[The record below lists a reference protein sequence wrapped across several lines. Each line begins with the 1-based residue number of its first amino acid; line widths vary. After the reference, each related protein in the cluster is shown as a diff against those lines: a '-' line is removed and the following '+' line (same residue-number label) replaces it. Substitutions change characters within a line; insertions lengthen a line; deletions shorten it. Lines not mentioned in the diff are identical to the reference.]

1 MADTKTPL
9 IQLDTGKAI
18 TSLKEFKQ
26 YLDDLKGALLGLEKG
41 SEEYNK
47 VAKDLRDGQQKLND
61 VMYEARKNSEAA
73 EGSYDAL
80 VAKMRDLRKEWRATT
95 DDMKRQDIGKQILDI
110 NNQLKDLDASTGNFQ
125 RNVGDYKNAFADAFD
140 KMLGPLGKVGGSLG
154 TLARDVKGMIPL
166 IKSVNTTATAG
177 LKGIKAAI
185 ASTGIGLLIV
195 AVGELAANWEKVTD
209 WIKKAVI
216 AQDDYIRALKD
227 TETRLNALILK
238 NAEYSKDWDA
248 VEKQRKTLFEGYTEV
263 TFAQERFD
271 KALEAQKNAIQENEK
286 ATKEWKNAWTE
297 LNKAE
302 EDAKNARSDG
312 EIWEASQ
319 RLTKAK
325 EAATQATIDY
335 GLAQKNLQVAN
346 EGVRVSTQNLANVKK
361 QEENATKSNA
371 SAHKTA
377 KATYEGEKQAIE
389 DLIRRLER
397 YRRYIE
403 PNAKWIV
410 QKTDLEEEL
419 QRDLKLIDDAERK
432 GVEIVGG
439 AEALKLR
446 VREMYKEKN
455 KDIRREEGKDRADEI
470 LQGTNEVI
478 KNLENELSRN
488 LKDYNLMDKLLGYEG
503 APSTDSKFKKF
514 ADGIKDS
521 FNNIFGTQSTIFEE
535 FQAKTEKVNDVYEI
549 NKQSAEERL
558 KTYEETIK
566 RYEQLQAEEE
576 QYAAEAAARGEDY
589 QIVFDYTLSDEYI
602 QAVEERDNIKMELD
616 DLYTQ
621 NVIDNLEIQDE
632 RDEELAKAKAARMQ
646 LIGTS
651 ITATSNLLTQFA
663 SLQEQQ
669 IKDDVANGK
678 ISEKEANK
686 KFKRVKMLQKAA
698 AIMETAQAAMG
709 AYSSLASI
717 PYVGPALGI
726 AAAAAAVAQGMMQIK
741 QIDKTTL
748 SSSNSSGLSTAT
760 PDMNTVTNTYE
771 PTYVTNMQSNTE
783 LSELANVVGSVQ
795 PVVRVTDIED
805 TQNTVK
811 VRDEESSY

>member
-195 AVGELAANWEKVTD
+195 AVGELAANWEKVTK
-209 WIKKAVI
+209 WLGLATS
-216 AQDDYIRALKD
+216 AQDAYTEALGRTKAEIDRLQLRIAEFNKD
-227 TETRLNALILK
+227 ADE
-238 NAEYSKDWDA
+238 
-248 VEKQRKTLFEGYTEV
+248 VEKQRKILFEGYTEV
-263 TFAQERFD
+263 TFAEER
-271 KALEAQKNAIQENEK
+271 LTNAQKTQKE
-286 ATKEWKNAWTE
+286 ATDA
-297 LNKAE
+297 LNKALGERKTAYENLTKAQNMSNLSSAQAYIRDE
-302 EDAKNARSDG
+302 EIKKANEQLVLSMINVAKAQDTVGKAAEGVKVSEQNLENAKKKETDATKTNTSAHKDAKNTYN
-312 EIWEASQ
+312 EEQ
-319 RLTKAK
+319 RA
-325 EAATQATIDY
+325 
-335 GLAQKNLQVAN
+335 V
-346 EGVRVSTQNLANVKK
+346 
-361 QEENATKSNA
+361 
-371 SAHKTA
+371 
-377 KATYEGEKQAIE
+377 E
-389 DLIRRLER
+389 DLIERLKKYRESIGQGETWFVEGQFEKYKKELDDAFGKGLIKPDVYKDAIR
-397 YRRYIE
+397 DLGIWYRREFSKVIKE
-403 PNAKWIV
+403 NA
-410 QKTDLEEEL
+410 EEISAEIKAAY
-419 QRDLKLIDDAERK
+419 DEEIKNID
-432 GVEIVGG
+432 GNLTN
-439 AEALKLR
+439 ALKQLDFQR
-446 VREMYKEKN
+446 K
-455 KDIRREEGKDRADEI
+455 
-470 LQGTNEVI
+470 LQEH
-478 KNLENELSRN
+478 L
-488 LKDYNLMDKLLGYEG
+488 
-503 APSTDSKFKKF
+503 KKF
-514 ADGIKDS
+514 EPEPTFGQKIADS
-521 FNNIFGTQSTIFEE
+521 FNNIFGSQETIYKDFDKRAKVINENFALE
-535 FQAKTEKVNDVYEI
+535 KATSEQKIALYKEQLEGFNKMQEAADKQREKDLENGKFYDRVDYTKTEEYLEVQRALAD
-549 NKQSAEERL
+549 EEMNL
-558 KTYEETIK
+558 
-566 RYEQLQAEEE
+566 
-576 QYAAEAAARGEDY
+576 
-589 QIVFDYTLSDEYI
+589 
-602 QAVEERDNIKMELD
+602 DNMK
-616 DLYTQ
+616 TQ
-621 NVIDNLEIQDE
+621 NFLDNADLEDE
-632 RDEELAKAKAARMQ
+632 RDEELAKAKQARMQ

-651 ITATSNLLTQFA
+651 IQATSNLLTSFA
-663 SLQEQQ
+663 NLQEQQ

>member
-47 VAKDLRDGQQKLND
+47 VAADLRNGQQKLND
-61 VMYEARKNSEAA
+61 VMYEAKKNSEAA

-80 VAKMRDLRKEWRATT
+80 VAKMRELKKEWRATT
-95 DDMKRQDIGKQILDI
+95 NDIQRQDIGKQILNI

-140 KMLGPLGKVGGSLG
+140 KMLGPMGKVGGALG
-154 TLARDVKGMIPL
+154 TLSRDVKGMVPL

-195 AVGELAANWEKVTD
+195 AVGELAAHWESVTN

-216 AQDDYIRALKD
+216 GQDDYNRALKD

-248 VEKQRKTLFEGYTEV
+248 VEKQRKILFEGYTDV

-271 KALEAQKNAIQENEK
+271 KALDAQKNAIQENEK
-286 ATKEWKNAWTE
+286 ATKEWKDAWAE
-297 LNKAE
+297 LNKAQ
-302 EDAKNARSDG
+302 EDVKNARSDA
-312 EIWEASQ
+312 ELVQAAARVTRAQEAV
-319 RLTKAK
+319 
-325 EAATQATIDY
+325 TQTTINY
-335 GLAQKNLQVAN
+335 GLAQKNLQVTS
-346 EGVRVSTQNLANVKK
+346 EGVKVSTQNLANVKK
-361 QEENATKSNA
+361 QEENATKSNTN
-371 SAHKTA
+371 AHKIATS
-377 KATYEGEKQAIE
+377 TYEGEKQAIE
-389 DLIRRLER
+389 DLIKRVEK
-397 YRRYIE
+397 YRRAID
-403 PNAKWIV
+403 PNFKWIAGYAN
-410 QKTDLEEEL
+410 LEEEKE
-419 QRDLKLIDDAERK
+419 RDLKIIDDAIQA
-432 GVEIVGG
+432 GVKTT
-439 AEALKLR
+439 AEGEEL
-446 VREMYKEKN
+446 KN
-455 KDIRREEGKDRADEI
+455 K
-470 LQGTNEVI
+470 VI
-478 KNLENELSRN
+478 KMYADKRKDFMIENNKAVAADIKNGYEESIKDLNDDLDRN
-488 LKDYNLMDKLLGYEG
+488 LKEYNLMDKLLSHEG
-503 APSTDSKFKKF
+503 APSTDSKFKSF
-514 ADGIKDS
+514 VDGIKDS
-521 FNNIFGTQSTIFEE
+521 FNNIFGSQSTIFDE

-549 NKQSAEERL
+549 NKKNAEDRLSEYERM
-558 KTYEETIK
+558 I
-566 RYEQLQAEEE
+566 Q
-576 QYAAEAAARGEDY
+576 DY
-589 QIVFDYTLSDEYI
+589 QNLTEASRKNAENDPENYEFFDYTLTDEYI
-602 QAVEERDNIKMELD
+602 QAVENRDATLMELD
-616 DLYTQ
+616 DLKTQ
-621 NVIDNLEIQDE
+621 NIIDNLEIQDE
-632 RDEELAKAKAARMQ
+632 RDEELAKAREARWK
-646 LIGTS
+646 LVGTT
-651 ITATSNLLTQFA
+651 ITATSNLLNQFA
-663 SLQEQQ
+663 SIQEQQ
-669 IKDDVANGK
+669 IKDELANDK
-678 ISEKEANK
+678 ISEREANK

-726 AAAAAAVAQGMMQIK
+726 AAAAAAIAQGMMQIK

-760 PDMNTVTNTYE
+760 PDMNSVTNTYE
-771 PTYVTNMQSNTE
+771 PTYVTNMQSNSE

-795 PVVRVTDIED
+795 PVVSVTDIND
-805 TQNTVK
+805 TQNKVR